1 MKNPENIEFLIFD
14 LGNVII
20 DIDYDFS
27 INELK
32 RLLPIEKHSLTE
44 DFFTS
49 NFHKDF
55 EKGLISPEQFRNEI
69 RKLYGEN
76 WADEQIDHIWNSL
89 LREIPQER
97 IDLIKF
103 LKKNYRTAVLSNTNQ
118 IHVEKFDEILQQ
130 NTSEKSLFELF
141 DVVFLSH
148 EMGLAKPDVAIYE
161 TVLKKISI
169 SPDKVL
175 FFDDLAANLE
185 GAKKTGIQTYQILHQ
200 KALVEFFQF
209 G

>member
-32 RLLPIEKHSLTE
+32 RLLPVKKHSLTE

-49 NFHKDF
+49 NFHKEF

-69 RKLYGEN
+69 RNLYGEN
-76 WADEQIDHIWNSL
+76 WDDEQIDHIWNSL

-103 LKKNYRTAVLSNTNQ
+103 LRKNYRTAVLSNTNQ

-141 DVVFLSH
+141 DLVFLSH

-161 TVLKKISI
+161 TVLNKISL

-175 FFDDLAANLE
+175 FFDDLPANIE
-185 GAKKTGIQTYQILHQ
+185 GAKKIGIQTFHVSHK
-200 KALVEFFQF
+200 KALLEFFNF
-209 G
+209 K

>member
-1 MKNPENIEFLIFD
+1 
-14 LGNVII
+14 
-20 DIDYDFS
+20 
-27 INELK
+27 
-32 RLLPIEKHSLTE
+32 
-44 DFFTS
+44 
-49 NFHKDF
+49 
-55 EKGLISPEQFRNEI
+55 
-69 RKLYGEN
+69 
-76 WADEQIDHIWNSL
+76 

-103 LKKNYRTAVLSNTNQ
+103 LRKNYRTAVLSNTNQ

-141 DVVFLSH
+141 DLVFLSH

-185 GAKKTGIQTYQILHQ
+185 GAKKTGIQTYQISI
-200 KALVEFFQF
+200 KRV
-209 G
+209 